1 MKTFIATY
9 YPNTLEIF
17 EIHEDVKSAR
27 DSIKFIKAIN
37 RECNLQ
43 IAKFECTDEEY
54 QELTTKGESKWQSI

>member
-1 MKTFIATY
+1 MKRFIATY
-9 YPNTLEIF
+9 YPDTLEIH

-43 IAKFECTDEEY
+43 IGEFECTDEEY
-54 QELTTKGESKWQSI
+54 QELITKGENK